1 MHKVKQFWNRIIFRE
16 EVDPEAVFENRLSS
30 TEVKDGYLNLSN
42 MDIPNSYIR
51 DELISVVMI
60 DVDGKSEEPVT
71 FRCRQR
77 SAPGKK
83 GVVFRRQ
90 RFWPVGFGL
99 KEWFQQQEISAGDF
113 ILIAIA
119 SKSPYVIFRAFR
131 PKTMLMLNDR
141 RAALRRDLERRFDER
156 RRTLVHT
163 SLERR
168 RKDRRRT
175 DRRNLERRLTA
186 GLD

>member
-16 EVDPEAVFENRLSS
+16 EVDPEAVFENRLSG

-42 MDIPNSYIR
+42 MDIPLSYVR
-51 DELISVVMI
+51 NELISVVMI
-60 DVDGKSEEPVT
+60 DVDGKAEEPVT

-77 SAPGKK
+77 PAPGKK
-83 GVVFRRQ
+83 GMVFKRQ

-119 SKSPYVIFRAFR
+119 THSQYMIFRAFR

-141 RAALRRDLERRFDER
+141 RAAMRRDLERRFEER
-156 RRTLVHT
+156 RSTLIYT

-168 RKDRRRT
+168 KKERRST
-175 DRRNLERRLTA
+175 ERRNLERRS
-186 GLD
+186 DRQE